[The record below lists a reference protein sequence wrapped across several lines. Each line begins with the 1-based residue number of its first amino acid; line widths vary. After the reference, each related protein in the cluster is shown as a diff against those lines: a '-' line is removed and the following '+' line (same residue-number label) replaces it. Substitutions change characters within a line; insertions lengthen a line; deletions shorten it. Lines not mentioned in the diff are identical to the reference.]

1 MRAILAF
8 GILSVAILSAG
19 CAEPTVT
26 KPGLHPQSLERTVTQ
41 KTNYLLYLPKD
52 YAETNKQ
59 WPLILF
65 LHGSGERGNDPTLI
79 NTCGLTK
86 HLVKGMELP
95 FIIVAPQCPKD
106 RRWIDQTDVLINLLD
121 DIIER
126 YPVDQSRVYLTGLS
140 MGGQGTWKLATDYPH
155 RFAAIVP
162 ICGRGDT
169 VLARHRLTK
178 MPVWVFH
185 GAKDKLVPISKS
197 EEMVEA
203 LRQAGNKNVKFTA
216 YPNAN
221 HDSWNRTYTNRQLY
235 EWFLEH
241 SLK

>member
-1 MRAILAF
+1 
-8 GILSVAILSAG
+8 
-19 CAEPTVT
+19 
-26 KPGLHPQSLERTVTQ
+26 
-41 KTNYLLYLPKD
+41 
-52 YAETNKQ
+52 
-59 WPLILF
+59 
-65 LHGSGERGNDPTLI
+65 
-79 NTCGLTK
+79 
-86 HLVKGMELP
+86 MELP
-95 FIIVAPQCPKD
+95 FIIVSPQCPKE

-126 YPVDQSRVYLTGLS
+126 YSVDQSQVYLTGLS

-169 VLARHRLTK
+169 VLARRSLKK

-185 GAKDKLVPISKS
+185 GAKDKIVPISKS

-203 LRQAGNKNVKFTA
+203 LRQAGSTTVKFTA
-216 YPNAN
+216 YPDAD
-221 HDSWNRTYTNRQLY
+221 HDSWNRTYTNPQLY
-235 EWFLEH
+235 DWFLEH